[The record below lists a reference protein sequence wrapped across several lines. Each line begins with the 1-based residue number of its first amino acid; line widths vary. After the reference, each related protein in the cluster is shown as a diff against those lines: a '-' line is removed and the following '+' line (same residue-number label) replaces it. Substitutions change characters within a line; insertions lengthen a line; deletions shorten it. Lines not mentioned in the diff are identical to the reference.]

1 MTAAVYEREV
11 LTEWGIEPI
20 PEERR
25 PLGGWDTF
33 VLWLNLGISLLLL
46 VAGALLVPGLGLRDA
61 ILATAVGVILGN
73 ALLGLGAWIGVRVGA
88 PSMVLLRAPLG
99 IGGSVAPSVLNI
111 LQNIGWGAF
120 ELLIIAQSADALTR
134 RMLQTSSYVAWV
146 AAFGLIT
153 TLMAVGGPIV
163 VVRRWLRKYAIW
175 FVLASTLYLTWYAV
189 MRFNIRSLW
198 NRPGTGELPF
208 WLGVDLVVA
217 MPVSWIPLVADYTRF
232 ATGARAAF
240 WGTAFGYGLAN
251 FWFYGLGALFMLALQ
266 AKDLLSAVLAIPAG
280 AVALAILL
288 VDETDEA
295 FANIY
300 STSVSLQNLWPHADR
315 RRLAVGVG
323 IVCSALAA
331 TIPLAQ
337 YEAFLFLI
345 GAFFVPLFGVLV
357 ADYFVVRGGRLEPE
371 NLYGQQAKG
380 VRWVAFVPWLAG
392 FLFYQWIVPTE
403 AAGWKD
409 LLAAGFRALGLPFP
423 LSASLPGVG
432 ASIPSFLAAFL
443 LHALLGWIVRRK
455 AHAP

>member
-1 MTAAVYEREV
+1 MTAVYEREV
-11 LTEWGIEPI
+11 VTEWGIEPI
-20 PEERR
+20 PEARR
-25 PLGGWDTF
+25 PLVGWDLF

-61 ILATAVGVILGN
+61 LLATAVGVVLGN
-73 ALLGLGAWIGVRVGA
+73 LLLGLGAWIGVRVGA

-99 IGGSVAPSVLNI
+99 IAGSVAPTVLNI

-120 ELLIIAQSADALTR
+120 EILIIAQSADAITR
-134 RMLQTSSYVAWV
+134 RILGTSSYVAWV
-146 AAFGLIT
+146 VAFGFLT

-163 VVRRWLRKYAIW
+163 VVRQWLRRYAIW
-175 FVLASTLYLTWYAV
+175 FVLASTLYLTWYALFQFDV
-189 MRFNIRSLW
+189 RSLW
-198 NRPGTGELPF
+198 DRPGTGQLPF

-232 ATGARAAF
+232 GTGPRAAF
-240 WGTAFGYGLAN
+240 WGTALGYGLAN

-266 AKDLLSAVLAIPAG
+266 AKDLIAAVLAIPVG
-280 AVALAILL
+280 AVALGILL

-300 STSVSLQNLWPHADR
+300 STSVSLQNLWPQADR
-315 RRLAVGVG
+315 RRLSIGVG

-357 ADYFVVRGGRLEPE
+357 ADYLVVRRGRLTPE
-371 NLYGQQAKG
+371 DLYGPQASG
-380 VRWVAFVPWLAG
+380 VRWMAVLPWLVG
-392 FLFYQWIVPTE
+392 FLLYQWIVPTE
-403 AAGWKD
+403 APGWKD
-409 LLAAGFRALGLPFP
+409 LLAALFRVVGLPFP
-423 LSASLPGVG
+423 LSATLPWLG
-432 ASIPSFLAAFL
+432 ASIPSFLVAFL
-443 LHALLGWIVRRK
+443 LHALLGSLMRRS
-455 AHAP
+455 PRDG